1 MLKARQQELEKELSE
16 SNFKAS
22 KMAGEMERQ
31 LAQERKALEEVRRE
45 AEEKHRDMEH
55 HETQSRVLKRA
66 LDEEELKRIQLED
79 KMKALKSELESK
91 VSSTAENAMME
102 RLKLQALLD
111 ESNSKAREIRNEME
125 EQLKIER
132 ENVARIKEQAQK
144 DKEEAETQQYLNNNL
159 QKQLEV
165 ESAKRNELQ
174 RALQNL
180 KSELESKVTATA
192 DAAKEKQ
199 YELLN
204 KVKDSDRKTE
214 AIRAEMEEQI
224 KMEREKVEQAKQKL
238 LEKDTVID
246 QHLTNNVKLSTELQS
261 EQNRRLELEKQL
273 EQLKVDSESKVA
285 STAEW

>member
-1 MLKARQQELEKELSE
+1 M
-16 SNFKAS
+16 
-22 KMAGEMERQ
+22 
-31 LAQERKALEEVRRE
+31 
-45 AEEKHRDMEH
+45 
-55 HETQSRVLKRA
+55 
-66 LDEEELKRIQLED
+66 
-79 KMKALKSELESK
+79 
-91 VSSTAENAMME
+91 
-102 RLKLQALLD
+102 
-111 ESNSKAREIRNEME
+111 
-125 EQLKIER
+125 
-132 ENVARIKEQAQK
+132 
-144 DKEEAETQQYLNNNL
+144 

-214 AIRAEMEEQI
+214 AIRAEMEEQV

-246 QHLTNNVKLSTELQS
+246 QHLTNNAKLSTELQS

-273 EQLKVDSESKVA
+273 EELKVDSESKVA

>member
-1 MLKARQQELEKELSE
+1 MTL
-16 SNFKAS
+16 
-22 KMAGEMERQ
+22 
-31 LAQERKALEEVRRE
+31 
-45 AEEKHRDMEH
+45 
-55 HETQSRVLKRA
+55 
-66 LDEEELKRIQLED
+66 
-79 KMKALKSELESK
+79 
-91 VSSTAENAMME
+91 
-102 RLKLQALLD
+102 
-111 ESNSKAREIRNEME
+111 
-125 EQLKIER
+125 
-132 ENVARIKEQAQK
+132 
-144 DKEEAETQQYLNNNL
+144 NNL

-214 AIRAEMEEQI
+214 AIRAEMEEQV

>member
-1 MLKARQQELEKELSE
+1 
-16 SNFKAS
+16 
-22 KMAGEMERQ
+22 
-31 LAQERKALEEVRRE
+31 
-45 AEEKHRDMEH
+45 MEH
-55 HETQSRVLKRA
+55 HETQSRVLRRA
-66 LDEEELKRIQLED
+66 LDEEELKRIELED

-111 ESNSKAREIRNEME
+111 ESNSKAHEIRNEME

-214 AIRAEMEEQI
+214 AIRAEMEEQV

-285 STAEW
+285 STAEWYVTHLRNPTYFTRILTLALI